1 MIEVL
6 IILVLLLATVY
17 YVIAPLFQ
25 ESASCHRS
33 QAEDMNNSERY
44 QQIGD
49 ELAEIEFE
57 LKAGKLPE
65 EDYLNLRDA
74 LQAERELLD

>member
-1 MIEVL
+1 MLEAL

-17 YVIAPLFQ
+17 YITAPLFQ
-25 ESASCHRS
+25 EPASS
-33 QAEDMNNSERY
+33 QLHVEDSDTTDRY

-65 EDYLNLRDA
+65 EDYLNQRNTLR
-74 LQAERELLD
+74 QERELLD